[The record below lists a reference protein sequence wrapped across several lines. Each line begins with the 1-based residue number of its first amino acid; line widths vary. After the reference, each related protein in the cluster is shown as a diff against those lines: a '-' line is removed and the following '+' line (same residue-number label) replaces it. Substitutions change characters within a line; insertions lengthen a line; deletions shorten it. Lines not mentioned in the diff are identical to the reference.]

1 MGWIRV
7 VGKSLEFTGK
17 IVASASFEDWALA
30 KGEQV
35 VNEFAQKKT
44 IAFFGKRNAAKKEL
58 WKNLVDVSQ
67 KPALFTVIN
76 DLAKKYQT
84 MILVVADAVEDNK
97 YVANGVTYAIPT
109 TAINSLY
116 RAVVEGTL
124 SKSDEFQE
132 LKGGPELRS
141 FFYDE
146 FVAQLDSAFQ
156 LLRPSTSEPLKLSDE
171 WYVVGSNA
179 DYDWR
184 YPNESWKGYLFLHGY
199 TQYSTDLSKD
209 ETRLKRIA
217 DHIRKLE
224 LQLGAFSKEEK
235 MSFVGGWIAV
245 RDQLLAGEPVKHA
258 PALSVK

>member
-44 IAFFGKRNAAKKEL
+44 IALFGKRKAAKKEL

-76 DLAKKYQT
+76 NLAKNYQT
-84 MILVVADAVEDNK
+84 MIVVVADAIEDNK
-97 YVANGVTYAIPT
+97 YVANGLTYAIPT

-146 FVAQLDSAFQ
+146 FVAQIDSAFQ
-156 LLRPSTSEPLKLSDE
+156 LLRPSTSEPLRLSGE
-171 WYVVGSNA
+171 WYAVGSNA

-184 YPNESWKGYLFLHGY
+184 YPGEAWKGYLFLHGY
-199 TQYSTDLSKD
+199 SGYPADLSKD
-209 ETRLKRIA
+209 QTRLKRIS
-217 DHIRKLE
+217 DHIGKLE
-224 LQLGAFSKEEK
+224 LRLGAFSRDEK
-235 MSFVGGWIAV
+235 ISFVSNWVAV
-245 RDQLLAGEPVKHA
+245 RDQLRAGQPVKHA